1 MLDGGL
7 DGIESA
13 TLKPGTGYSQSSL
26 SSAES
31 PRSGGSSGGPAPLR
45 GETVTLTITKA
56 DASSPVGL
64 ALGEA
69 RDGRSIVVQGV
80 ERGSLAGMHPA
91 LKPGAQLRD
100 RSTTRPW
107 RLMCCWPSTCAERR
121 RRGNCL

>member
-7 DGIESA
+7 DDIESA

-80 ERGSLAGMHPA
+80 ERGSCYSGRA
-91 LKPGAQLRD
+91 
-100 RSTTRPW
+100 
-107 RLMCCWPSTCAERR
+107 RR
-121 RRGNCL
+121 RRGLSFPIVARQRRALSP

>member
-80 ERGSLAGMHPA
+80 ERGSLAGMHPE
-91 LKPGAQLRD
+91 LKPGAKLLDIVVGGVLTSQ
-100 RSTTRPW
+100 P
-107 RLMCCWPSTCAERR
+107 
-121 RRGNCL
+121 

>member
-69 RDGRSIVVQGV
+69 RDGRSIVVQGDQKSQNHLLGQGMDAAKAAGV
-80 ERGSLAGMHPA
+80 NSIAIAADGS
-91 LKPGAQLRD
+91 
-100 RSTTRPW
+100 
-107 RLMCCWPSTCAERR
+107 
-121 RRGNCL
+121 